1 MSIGILAAQTG
12 RGHVSV
18 MKTLYKE
25 FINCGVYDVK
35 CFPSFYEDMM
45 ISNKILSDFY
55 NFLMINSTSLCRK
68 YGEFTYLT
76 KSDMSEDFY
85 IGVKNFIIEFIENND
100 FDSIISV
107 SHSINYSFIRILNEL
122 NLTDKINYYIVI
134 TDPFDPIAVGFA
146 TRGAKKYYCANE
158 TVEKILL
165 KAGIE
170 KKRIKIQ
177 NYPVDPK
184 YYDTTKT
191 REHILEEL
199 KFNSEKKIIL
209 INSGSQGIYYYF
221 EILKKIVN
229 DFPNF
234 QIIFLCGKN
243 STLYKQSRKYI
254 EKHNYINRVKVFSF
268 IEEVQNYIYISDLV
282 ITKPGANSFYETLA
296 LEKPILIDALN
307 GLLFQESGVVE
318 YIKKYHVGEIFT
330 DINDLSTVLCTMIDN
345 KEYSQTIK
353 KMNLSNGSLKI
364 VKDIINE
371 RSK

>member
-100 FDSIISV
+100 FDTIISV

-146 TRGAKKYYCANE
+146 TRGSKKYY
-158 TVEKILL
+158 
-165 KAGIE
+165 
-170 KKRIKIQ
+170 
-177 NYPVDPK
+177 
-184 YYDTTKT
+184 
-191 REHILEEL
+191 
-199 KFNSEKKIIL
+199 
-209 INSGSQGIYYYF
+209 
-221 EILKKIVN
+221 
-229 DFPNF
+229 
-234 QIIFLCGKN
+234 
-243 STLYKQSRKYI
+243 
-254 EKHNYINRVKVFSF
+254 
-268 IEEVQNYIYISDLV
+268 
-282 ITKPGANSFYETLA
+282 
-296 LEKPILIDALN
+296 
-307 GLLFQESGVVE
+307 
-318 YIKKYHVGEIFT
+318 
-330 DINDLSTVLCTMIDN
+330 
-345 KEYSQTIK
+345 
-353 KMNLSNGSLKI
+353 
-364 VKDIINE
+364 
-371 RSK
+371 